1 MGDLNSHSQYSLN
14 ESECWQKSSIFI
26 SGVSC
31 IDILSKQKFN
41 DAPWPQLEAHFR
53 RGAARDDIYSL
64 RCLPAVSAVSRCL
77 GRGVRVGAV
86 SAAAARLARVVRG
99 GPPEHAAQQ
108 PRAVGQRGHRRPQR
122 GHRVSPANIV
132 GVTFYLYRAMGF
144 YSQRS
149 HLLLLRLP
157 RPSDCLNWS
166 SLLIV

>member
-1 MGDLNSHSQYSLN
+1 MLTRTDVMCTIKITLYASSLLPN
-14 ESECWQKSSIFI
+14 FYPTLPIRCTEGTEV
-26 SGVSC
+26 VSWPGY
-31 IDILSKQKFN
+31 LLP
-41 DAPWPQLEAHFR
+41 PWR
-53 RGAARDDIYSL
+53 CGGSL
-64 RCLPAVSAVSRCL
+64 RL

-99 GPPEHAAQQ
+99 GAPEHAAQQ

-122 GHRVSPANIV
+122 GHRVSPADIA